1 MPRTAIERLGLAL
14 ILAIPLAIVT
24 LFWRFEVAPG
34 STTSM
39 TERLPGAAQLA
50 SGAAQPA
57 GGSSGH
63 DVSSDPELQQ
73 MAARLAQRLERE
85 PGDAEGWRTLART
98 YYVMQRF
105 PQAVAAYE
113 RLDALGAPDADVLAD
128 WADAAAMAQGRR
140 LEGHPMQLVRRA
152 LDADPTQWK
161 ALSMAATDALERGDA
176 SAAIERWERALGAV
190 PEGSERASAIRAS
203 LAQARQSLAL
213 SAGTETGGSRND
225 IR

>member
-1 MPRTAIERLGLAL
+1 
-14 ILAIPLAIVT
+14 V
-24 LFWRFEVAPG
+24 
-34 STTSM
+34 
-39 TERLPGAAQLA
+39 TERLPGAAQL
-50 SGAAQPA
+50 SGGAAQPSGGA
-57 GGSSGH
+57 GQQLSGGGVEH
-63 DVSSDPELQQ
+63 DATNDPEMQQ

-105 PQAVAAYE
+105 PEAVAAYE

-152 LDADPTQWK
+152 LDANPTQWK
-161 ALSMAATDALERGDA
+161 ALSMAATDALERGDLG
-176 SAAIERWERALGAV
+176 AAIEGWELALSVV
-190 PEGSERASAIRAS
+190 PEGSERAGSIRAS
-203 LAQARQSLAL
+203 LAQARESLAA
-213 SAGTETGGSRND
+213 SANNETNGNRNS

>member
-24 LFWRFEVAPG
+24 LFWRVEVAPG
-34 STTSM
+34 STASM
-39 TERLPGAAQLA
+39 TERLPGAAQVA
-50 SGAAQPA
+50 RGATRPP

-63 DVSSDPELQQ
+63 DVSSDPEMQQ
-73 MAARLAQRLERE
+73 TAARLAQRLERE

-105 PQAVAAYE
+105 PEAVAAYE

-128 WADAAAMAQGRR
+128 WADAAAMAQDRR
-140 LEGHPMQLVRRA
+140 LEGRPMQLVRRA
-152 LDADPTQWK
+152 LDADPMQWK
-161 ALSMAATDALERGDA
+161 ALSMAATDALERGDV
-176 SAAIERWERALGAV
+176 SAAIERWERALDAV
-190 PEGSERASAIRAS
+190 PDGSERASMIRAS
-203 LAQARQSLAL
+203 LAQARQSLAS
-213 SAGTETGGSRND
+213 SASNETGGGRND